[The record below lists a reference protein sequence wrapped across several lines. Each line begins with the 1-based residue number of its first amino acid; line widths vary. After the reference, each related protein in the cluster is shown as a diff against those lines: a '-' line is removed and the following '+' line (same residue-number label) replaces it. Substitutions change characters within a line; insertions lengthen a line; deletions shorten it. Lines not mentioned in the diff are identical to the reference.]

1 MKANQLESGEFNVW
15 YTPYI
20 ATLSNENLIEE
31 FEIALHRFIRFVQD
45 IAMDKHDYA
54 YAPGKWT
61 IKDIIQHLID
71 CERILSYSA
80 LSIARNDKTNF
91 PNFDEDRYAIEAKGN
106 TKSLMHLLTEL
117 TSVRQATLLLFKSFN
132 DEELTRMGTA
142 SDAPISVRAL
152 GFIIIGHQNHHQKV
166 FLEKY

>member
-45 IAMDKHDYA
+45 ITMDKHDYA

-71 CERILSYSA
+71 CERILSYRA
-80 LSIARNDKTNF
+80 LCIARNDKTNF

>member
-71 CERILSYSA
+71 CERILSYRA
-80 LSIARNDKTNF
+80 LCIARNDKTNF

>member
-31 FEIALHRFIRFVQD
+31 FEISLHRFIRFVQD

-71 CERILSYSA
+71 CERILSYRA
-80 LSIARNDKTNF
+80 LCIARNDKTNF
-91 PNFDEDRYAIEAKGN
+91 PNFDEDRYALEAKGN

>member
-31 FEIALHRFIRFVQD
+31 FEISLHRFIRFVQD

-71 CERILSYSA
+71 CERILSYRA
-80 LSIARNDKTNF
+80 LCIARNDKTNF